1 MNETIIAVGNGGYNL
16 AADLIAPRIIPGC
29 PVNSVRYQREGLR
42 KEFGQWGGVFPS
54 RKVTRKSK
62 IR

>member
-16 AADLIAPRIIPGC
+16 AADHIAAGLGC

>member
-16 AADLIAPRIIPGC
+16 ASRPYRPRIIPGC

-42 KEFGQWGGVFPS
+42 KEFGQWAESFLLEKL
-54 RKVTRKSK
+54 REK
-62 IR
+62 